1 MGAIPSHGVGG
12 IDAKRLTGGLGGP
25 RKRLVSPHLSAL
37 GGDADGNGHREEE
50 WTLLLLLLLL
60 LLLGLRHSSFVGCV
74 FVCESE

>member
-37 GGDADGNGHREEE
+37 GGDADGDGHREDER
-50 WTLLLLLLLL
+50 TLLLLLL

-74 FVCESE
+74 CVRE

>member
-1 MGAIPSHGVGG
+1 MGAIPSHGVNVGG

-37 GGDADGNGHREEE
+37 GGDADGDGHREDER
-50 WTLLLLLLLL
+50 TLLLLLL

-74 FVCESE
+74 FV